1 MTADGFLGYYR
12 RFVSTAPTHAYI
24 RHISDPDGQPAEPK
38 IPFGFQPEGE
48 PLRSAPKPSFGFCA
62 PEVKQ

>member
-24 RHISDPDGQPAEPK
+24 RHISDPDGQP
-38 IPFGFQPEGE
+38 
-48 PLRSAPKPSFGFCA
+48 LRSAPKPSFGFCA
-62 PEVKQ
+62 PGVKQ